1 MYAQLTIPTAPIPSN
16 LLGFQKCLVAANWTL
31 IASVLLLS
39 LTIAVSFIFHRHF
52 SMESQ
57 ILAHVG
63 TFVIAGV
70 LKVGYVLRCVAL
82 NGLGETV

>member
-1 MYAQLTIPTAPIPSN
+1 MYAQLAAPTTVIPNN
-16 LLGFQKCLVAANWTL
+16 LMGFQKCLVVANWTL
-31 IASVLLLS
+31 IVSVLLLC
-39 LTIAVSFIFHRHF
+39 LTIAVSFIFHRYF

-63 TFVIAGV
+63 TIVVAGV

-82 NGLGETV
+82 NGLGEKV